1 MGAEANAVGADGRGQ
16 RQISTSPRR
25 SVVGGEVAAHGIA
38 EDLVRSRSQHAGGAG
53 INGDERLALRST
65 LVGNIDVGAYAQR
78 CAGTGQAISGMV
90 QHANVPIS
98 TGPIV
103 RADTII
109 LLP

>member
-1 MGAEANAVGADGRGQ
+1 MGAEGNAVGGDGRGQ
-16 RQISTSPRR
+16 GEINTSPRR

-78 CAGTGQAISGMV
+78 CAGTGQAVSGMV
-90 QHANVPIS
+90 HQVQVLIPPGWLGR
-98 TGPIV
+98 T
-103 RADTII
+103 
-109 LLP
+109 